1 MSCSHTSWS
10 GAYPLGKYW
19 LKQQELDDLALSL
32 AVRNNWSPERIVE
45 AKERVTLK
53 KKTAL
58 EVAFDKAKGRGSRK
72 NERPR

>member
-1 MSCSHTSWS
+1 VTREAISRKDVSY
-10 GAYPLGKYW
+10 AEEVPLR

-45 AKERVTLK
+45 AKERVRV

-58 EVAFDKAKGRGSRK
+58 EVAFDKSEG
-72 NERPR
+72 

>member
-1 MSCSHTSWS
+1 MVSAL
-10 GAYPLGKYW
+10 GALEVFMARGRVEG

-45 AKERVTLK
+45 AKERVRV

-58 EVAFDKAKGRGSRK
+58 EVAFDRARDK
-72 NERPR
+72 ERPKRERL